1 MSDIVDVIVGT
12 IGRPHGIGGE
22 ISIHSR
28 TDVPEQRFVP
38 GRSLRTSAGRILTVA
53 AVRRH
58 HGGLLLRFS
67 EVRDRSGAEAIRGQ
81 DLWASVPADVP
92 AVEADD
98 FYDRHLIGLAVRDP
112 HGRPVGT
119 VASVLH
125 LPAQDLLAIDTPA
138 GERLVPFVTD
148 LVPVVNLSGGFLVVN
163 PIPGLLNDRAGGAD
177 ED

>member
-12 IGRPHGIGGE
+12 IGRPHGVGGE
-22 ISIHSR
+22 ISLHSR

-38 GRSLRTSAGRILTVA
+38 GRPLRTSAGRILTVA

-58 HGGLLLRFS
+58 HGGLLLRFD
-67 EVRDRSGAEAIRGQ
+67 EVRDRSSAEAMRGQ
-81 DLWASVPADVP
+81 DLWAAVPADAP

-98 FYDRHLIGLAVRDP
+98 FYDRHLIGLDARDP
-112 HGRPVGT
+112 DGHPVGR

-125 LPAQDLLAIDTPA
+125 LPAQDLLAIDTPR

-148 LVPVVNLSGGFLVVN
+148 LVPVVDLSGGFLVVN
-163 PIPGLLNDRAGGAD
+163 PIPGLLDDLAGDTD